1 MLIPKLV
8 VTYILIFNFSY
19 SGNPPK
25 GVVKGQ
31 VINLENQLPLSG
43 ANVIIKGTNF
53 GTISD
58 VDGYFVIEDVP
69 QDYYTISISYIGYDT
84 KQLADIWIRPKAY
97 DFLKIS
103 LAQTVLSFENVIVEN
118 SFFSKSLVDEYQSVN
133 FNNDEIRRAPGA
145 GQEMSRILNSLPSVA
160 STGENRQDMMV
171 RGGGP
176 TENGFIID
184 NVYIPNISHFN
195 TTDGRSNG
203 PIGIINT
210 ELVQN
215 LDFYANGFSA
225 KFGNKLSSYGEINYK
240 DGNKESLELNL
251 GLGLGGLGFLVEGPI
266 SINNSFI
273 LSFRKSYLDII
284 SDLINA
290 GGLPSYDDFQGKITL
305 NPNHF
310 NEIIIL
316 FINGSSLYDRDYQQA
331 ISEQQVNYGKVKN
344 NQITTGINFKHIWS
358 KKAFTK
364 TSFGYSIQNSKNKF
378 YSIQNQMKTDS
389 ISFSDNNYTIS
400 KSFRN
405 VNHKKF
411 TDKISFDYGFEWFSN
426 ASDYSLFRSRR
437 GLDINKN
444 VTVNNWSTFFSIKNT
459 VLDRIIISSGLRLDQ
474 NDYENNSLLSPRLNI
489 DLQLMNLT
497 NLIFTAGIYRQN
509 PPEIY
514 LSIKEN
520 KLKSIQSIQQSI
532 SMERALGESSNLTLS
547 LYQKEIINAPLLGE
561 NDQFEDPSFLLDE
574 LKLYSGI
581 ESTGI
586 SMTRGV
592 EILLQKKRAH
602 NFYGLI
608 GATYYNST
616 FKDINGKIRN
626 RNYNYKYIFNI
637 VGGYRP
643 NNKMELSIRWSYFGG
658 RPYTEINTIASHS
671 LQEQVIF
678 TNNFNENRTPE
689 YHNLFIRY
697 EKRAI
702 LEKANLILYIEFWN
716 AYNRKNIETYF
727 WSEAS
732 KKVEPVRYFD
742 FIPIGGFELEF

>member
-1 MLIPKLV
+1 M
-8 VTYILIFNFSY
+8 
-19 SGNPPK
+19 
-25 GVVKGQ
+25 
-31 VINLENQLPLSG
+31 E
-43 ANVIIKGTNF
+43 
-53 GTISD
+53 
-58 VDGYFVIEDVP
+58 
-69 QDYYTISISYIGYDT
+69 
-84 KQLADIWIRPKAY
+84 
-97 DFLKIS
+97 
-103 LAQTVLSFENVIVEN
+103 
-118 SFFSKSLVDEYQSVN
+118 
-133 FNNDEIRRAPGA
+133 
-145 GQEMSRILNSLPSVA
+145 
-160 STGENRQDMMV
+160 
-171 RGGGP
+171 
-176 TENGFIID
+176 
-184 NVYIPNISHFN
+184 
-195 TTDGRSNG
+195 
-203 PIGIINT
+203 
-210 ELVQN
+210 
-215 LDFYANGFSA
+215 
-225 KFGNKLSSYGEINYK
+225 
-240 DGNKESLELNL
+240 
-251 GLGLGGLGFLVEGPI
+251 
-266 SINNSFI
+266 
-273 LSFRKSYLDII
+273 
-284 SDLINA
+284 
-290 GGLPSYDDFQGKITL
+290 
-305 NPNHF
+305 
-310 NEIIIL
+310 
-316 FINGSSLYDRDYQQA
+316 
-331 ISEQQVNYGKVKN
+331 
-344 NQITTGINFKHIWS
+344 
-358 KKAFTK
+358 
-364 TSFGYSIQNSKNKF
+364 
-378 YSIQNQMKTDS
+378 
-389 ISFSDNNYTIS
+389 
-400 KSFRN
+400 
-405 VNHKKF
+405 
-411 TDKISFDYGFEWFSN
+411 
-426 ASDYSLFRSRR
+426 
-437 GLDINKN
+437 KN

-520 KLKSIQSIQQSI
+520 NLKSIQSIQQSI

-547 LYQKEIINAPLLGE
+547 LYQKEIINAPLLGK

-658 RPYTEINTIASHS
+658 RPYTEINTIASHFS
-671 LQEQVIF
+671 QEQVIF

-732 KKVEPVRYFD
+732 EKVEPVRYFD